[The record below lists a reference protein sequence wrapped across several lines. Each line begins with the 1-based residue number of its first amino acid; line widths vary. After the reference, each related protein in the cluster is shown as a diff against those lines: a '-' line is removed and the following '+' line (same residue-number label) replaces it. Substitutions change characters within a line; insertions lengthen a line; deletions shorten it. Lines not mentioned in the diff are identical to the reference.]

1 MVRTVGR
8 NWWAVAA
15 AMLAVASACN
25 EPQSPEQRPQL
36 LLTDGSTLAVDVTT
50 TLALPDIS
58 STGSIDPDGY
68 TVWVDGS
75 TSQAVATNGVVTFSG
90 LAGGDHEVALYG
102 IAPNCAVSTPSKG
115 PNNPRGV
122 SLVAG
127 VGGSSDFSLACGS
140 WGEVFVSTNTTGV
153 DFPAGGYTVSVDGGA
168 SQTIAANG
176 NVTFTQLYAA
186 GHTIVLSGV
195 TGNCTLVGSNSQ
207 QVNVSAGQTAS
218 ITFSGSCTPIG
229 SGSGALTV
237 TTSTTGSNPD
247 ADGYTVTVDGTTSQ
261 AIASNGSATF
271 TVPAGAN
278 SVALSGAASN
288 CWANGANQGTVTVPA
303 GGTGAATFAVTC
315 VVPGS
320 RASGTGQL
328 GMGAVTPHNNVQ
340 TFNFDV
346 RADLT
351 GKFYISAYD
360 DIHPDGTI
368 ATVFVDASADPATF
382 FKAYRTSSNACS
394 DPSHGV
400 EFDALGRDGPDLVN
414 VTGIVC
420 DDGAQGSGRDFL
432 SFFIIKPN
440 AASIARSGMVTS
452 GDIVKN

>member
-8 NWWAVAA
+8 NWRAVAA

-36 LLTDGSTLAVDVTT
+36 LLTDGATLAVDVTT
-50 TLALPDIS
+50 TFAVPDVS
-58 STGSIDPDGY
+58 STGSLDPDGY

-75 TSQAVATNGVVTFSG
+75 NSQAVATNGVVTFSG

-102 IAPNCAVSTPSKG
+102 IAPNCAVSTPNKG
-115 PNNPRGV
+115 ANNPRGV

-140 WGEVFVSTNTTGV
+140 WGGLFVTSNTTGV
-153 DFPAGGYTVSVDGGA
+153 DLGGGYTVSVDGGA

-176 NVTFTQLYAA
+176 NVTYTQLYAA
-186 GHTIVLSGV
+186 SHTVVLSGV
-195 TGNCTLVGSNSQ
+195 AGNCALTGSNSQ
-207 QVNVSAGQTAS
+207 QVNVSPGQTAA
-218 ITFSGSCTPIG
+218 ITFAASCAPTG
-229 SGSGALTV
+229 SGSGTLTV

-261 AIASNGSATF
+261 AIASNSSATF

-278 SVALSGAASN
+278 PVALSGVASN

-303 GGTGAATFAVTC
+303 GGTGAATFAVSC

-328 GMGAVTPHNNVQ
+328 GLGAPAPPNNVQ
-340 TFNFDV
+340 AFDFDV

-351 GKFYISAYD
+351 GRFSITAYD
-360 DIHPDGTI
+360 DVHPDGTI
-368 ATVFVDASADPATF
+368 ATVLVDPSADPATF
-382 FKAYRTSSNACS
+382 FKAYRTSSNVCS
-394 DPSHGV
+394 DPSRGV

-414 VTGIVC
+414 VTGILC
-420 DDGAQGSGRDFL
+420 DDGPQGSGRDFL

-440 AASIARSGMVTS
+440 AAGIGRSGMVTS

>member
-8 NWWAVAA
+8 NWWAVAG

-36 LLTDGSTLAVDVTT
+36 LLTDGSTLAVDVNT

-102 IAPNCAVSTPSKG
+102 IASNCSVSTPDKG
-115 PNNPRGV
+115 SNNPRGV
-122 SLVAG
+122 SLITG
-127 VGGSSDFSLACGS
+127 VGGSADFSLACGS
-140 WGEVFVSTNTTGV
+140 WGEVFVTTNTSGV
-153 DFPAGGYTVSVDGGA
+153 DLPAAGYTVTVDGGA
-168 SQTIAANG
+168 SQAIAANG
-176 NVTFTQLYAA
+176 SVTFTLLYAA
-186 GHTIVLSGV
+186 SHTVVLSGV
-195 TGNCTLVGSNSQ
+195 AGNCTLTGSNSQ

-218 ITFSGSCTPIG
+218 LTFSASCAPLGPG
-229 SGSGALTV
+229 SGTLTV
-237 TTSTTGSNPD
+237 NTGTTGSNPD

-261 AIASNGSATF
+261 AIATNGSATF

-278 SVALSGAASN
+278 PVALSGVASN
-288 CWANGANQGTVTVPA
+288 CSVSGANPGTVAVSA
-303 GGTGAATFAVTC
+303 GGTGTATLAVTC
-315 VVPGS
+315 FVPGA

-328 GMGAVTPHNNVQ
+328 GLGTPTPHQNEQ
-340 TFNFDV
+340 TFDFDV

-351 GKFYISAYD
+351 GKFYITAYD

-420 DDGAQGSGRDFL
+420 DDGPQGSGRDFL
-432 SFFIIKPN
+432 SFFIIKPK
-440 AASIARSGMVTS
+440 AAGIGRSGMVTS

>member
-1 MVRTVGR
+1 MVRIVGR
-8 NWWAVAA
+8 NWWGVAA
-15 AMLAVASACN
+15 AILAVASAC
-25 EPQSPEQRPQL
+25 EQPQSPESRPQL
-36 LLTDGSTLAVDVTT
+36 LLTDGATLAVDVNTSF
-50 TLALPDIS
+50 AVPDVS
-58 STGSIDPDGY
+58 STGSMDPDGY
-68 TVWVDGS
+68 VVWVDGS

-102 IAPNCAVSTPSKG
+102 IASNCSVSTPDKG

-122 SLVAG
+122 SLVTG
-127 VGGSSDFSLACGS
+127 VGGSADFSLACGS
-140 WGEVFVSTNTTGV
+140 WGELFVSTNTSGV
-153 DFPAGGYTVSVDGGA
+153 DLPAGGYTVSVDGGA

-176 NVTFTQLYAA
+176 NTMFTQLYAA
-186 GHTIVLSGV
+186 SHTVVLSGV
-195 TGNCTLVGSNSQ
+195 AGNCALTGSNAQ
-207 QVNVSAGQTAS
+207 QVNVSPGQTAA
-218 ITFSGSCTPIG
+218 ITFAASCAPTG
-229 SGSGALTV
+229 SGSGTLTV

-247 ADGYTVTVDGTTSQ
+247 ADGYTVAVDGTTSQ

-278 SVALSGAASN
+278 PVALSGVASN
-288 CWANGANQGTVTVPA
+288 CWANGANPGTVSVPA
-303 GGTGAATFAVTC
+303 GGTATAALAVTC

-328 GMGAVTPHNNVQ
+328 GLGAATPHNNVQ

-351 GKFYISAYD
+351 GKFYITAYD

-420 DDGAQGSGRDFL
+420 DDGAPGSGRDFL
-432 SFFIIKPN
+432 SFFIIKPQ
-440 AASIARSGMVTS
+440 AAGIGRSGMVTS
-452 GDIVKN
+452 GDVVKN

>member
-15 AMLAVASACN
+15 AMLAVASACE
-25 EPQSPEQRPQL
+25 EPQSLESRPQA
-36 LLTDGSTLAVDVTT
+36 LLTDGATLAVDVNTT
-50 TLALPDIS
+50 FAVPDVS
-58 STGSIDPDGY
+58 SASSIPPGGF
-68 TVWVDGS
+68 VAWVDDS
-75 TSQAVATNGVVTFSG
+75 ASQAVGANGVATFSG
-90 LAGGDHEVALYG
+90 LTAGDHEIALYS
-102 IAPNCAVSTPSKG
+102 IPMNCTVSTPDKG
-115 PNNPRGV
+115 SNNPRGV
-122 SLVAG
+122 SIMAG
-127 VGGSSDFSLACGS
+127 VGGTAAFSVGCGS
-140 WGEVFVSTNTTGV
+140 WGELFVTTNITGV
-153 DFPAGGYTVSVDGGA
+153 DVGSGYTVTVDGGA

-186 GHTIVLSGV
+186 SHSVVLSGV
-195 TGNCTLVGSNSQ
+195 PGNCTVSGPNQQ

-218 ITFSGSCTPIG
+218 TGFSASCTPLG
-229 SGSGALTV
+229 SGTGTLTV

-247 ADGYTVTVDGTTSQ
+247 TAGYTVALDGTTT
-261 AIASNGSATF
+261 AGIASNGSATF

-278 SVALSGAASN
+278 PVALSGVASN
-288 CWANGANQGTVTVPA
+288 CWVSGGNSSTVTVPA
-303 GGTGAATFAVTC
+303 GGTGTATFAATC

-320 RASGTGQL
+320 RVSGTGQL
-328 GMGAVTPHNNVQ
+328 GMGAATPHNNVQ
-340 TFNFDV
+340 TFDFDV
-346 RADLT
+346 RSDLT
-351 GKFYISAYD
+351 GRFYITAYD

-368 ATVFVDASADPATF
+368 AMVFVDPSADPATF

-432 SFFIIKPN
+432 SFFIIKPQ
-440 AASIARSGMVTS
+440 AGGIGRSGMVTG